1 MDNDSYLHKD
11 KPLNLMKKYERMAD
25 GNIDGVEIEEVK
37 IEELVEDL
45 SEKQILENA
54 SNAVQKLEQSLPRL
68 KVIDLPPDKEIAYKQ
83 KYVSQCKLCKHP
95 RRDEAEVVYAK
106 SNFVPNR
113 VVLWF
118 KDVHREHFTWE
129 CVATHMK
136 NHCEW
141 DKPLVDF
148 ISKISSRQE
157 ELSVVSQ
164 DRIKWN
170 LDALTAANLDLLSQ
184 VDSLTGEDAIKTHNA
199 VCNGIKVQ
207 AQLMKLQHDTSG
219 AQAQAKAMIEA
230 NNRKLITFLEKL
242 LGILDE
248 DKKKQVIDLMR
259 EFQNEESRS
268 NI

>member
-1 MDNDSYLHKD
+1 MDNDAYIHED
-11 KPLNLMKKYERMAD
+11 KSLKLIKKYEQIAG

-37 IEELVEDL
+37 IDDLVEEL
-45 SEKQILENA
+45 SEKQVVDNA
-54 SNAVQKLEQSLPRL
+54 SNAIKRLEQSAPKL

-83 KYVSQCKLCKHP
+83 KYVSQCKLCNHP
-95 RRDEAEVVYAK
+95 RRDEAELIYAQS
-106 SNFVPNR
+106 SNVPNR

-118 KDVHREHFTWE
+118 KDVHKEHFTWE

-148 ISKISSRQE
+148 ISKISYRQE
-157 ELSVVSQ
+157 ELSIVSQ

-184 VDSLTGEDAIKTHNA
+184 IDSLTGEDSIKTYNA

-207 AQLMKLQHDTSG
+207 AQLLKLQHDTSG

-230 NNRKLITFLEKL
+230 NNRKLVTFLEKL
-242 LGILDE
+242 LSILDDE
-248 DKKKQVIDLMR
+248 KKKQVLDLMR
-259 EFQNEESRS
+259 EFQNEENRS
-268 NI
+268 I